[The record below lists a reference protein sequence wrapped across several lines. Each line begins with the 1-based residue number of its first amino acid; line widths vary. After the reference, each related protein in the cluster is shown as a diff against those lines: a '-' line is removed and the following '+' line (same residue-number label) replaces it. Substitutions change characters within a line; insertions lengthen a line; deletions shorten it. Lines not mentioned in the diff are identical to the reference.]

1 MSWKQQQR
9 KTKIKNVKGRM
20 RRMKKGLED
29 GWKNEDDEENEI
41 KM

>member
-1 MSWKQQQR
+1 
-9 KTKIKNVKGRM
+9 M

-41 KM
+41 KRQIQIP

>member
-1 MSWKQQQR
+1 
-9 KTKIKNVKGRM
+9 M

-41 KM
+41 KMQIQIP